1 MKMGSGDC
9 QSPSQL
15 PNQNFK
21 QRLVDWDN
29 AVNAVYKGPVND
41 HGKDFR
47 KVFPLLSSP
56 IANNI
61 LKSQSRTITPDWSSC
76 STPIA
81 GLNLDL
87 GNTVR
92 LWEAHSCNSF
102 MNGLCPD
109 ARGTMKSSC
118 MGWETACIEEIR
130 RHAQHTEKNIREKRQ
145 KMEDKQKKEL
155 HMAA

>member
-1 MKMGSGDC
+1 MQKILFHQEIILARIKIICKKDKKIKVSVKKVEINRSMAGDC

-56 IANNI
+56 IANKI

-81 GLNLDL
+81 GLNNLQTSVTQW
-87 GNTVR
+87 GSGKHTCVTV
-92 LWEAHSCNSF
+92 L
-102 MNGLCPD
+102 
-109 ARGTMKSSC
+109 
-118 MGWETACIEEIR
+118 
-130 RHAQHTEKNIREKRQ
+130 
-145 KMEDKQKKEL
+145 
-155 HMAA
+155 